1 MIKIISDISEIR
13 RLCDENRLDGKRIG
27 LVPTM
32 GAFHA
37 GHLSLI
43 RRALEKT
50 DFVVVSIYVNPIQ
63 FGNNEDLDSYP
74 RNLTADALLAEKHG
88 AHVVF
93 APNDEIM
100 YPDGYS
106 SYVTVEGLPDVLC
119 GRSRPGHF
127 RGVTTV
133 VSKLFNIIRPHVAV
147 FGQKDAQQLS
157 VIRKMVHD
165 LNMDIDIDAGK
176 IIREPDGLAMSS
188 RNQYLTG
195 EQREQAPVLYKS
207 LLAAKKLIEGGV
219 IGVPE
224 ITGEIKSVLDNAF
237 LTEIEYIEIVDV
249 EKMSPIENVS
259 QGALIAIA
267 VWIGETRLIDNI
279 IIDV

>member
-13 RLCDENRLDGKRIG
+13 RLCEEQRLDGKRIG

-43 RRALEKT
+43 RRALERT

-63 FGNNEDLDSYP
+63 FGKDEDLDNYP
-74 RNLTADALLAEKHG
+74 RNLDADAELAEQHG

-100 YPDGYS
+100 YPGGYS
-106 SYVTVEGLPDVLC
+106 SYVSVEGLPDVLC

-133 VSKLFNIIRPHVAV
+133 VAKLFNIVRPHAAV

-157 VIRKMVHD
+157 VIRKMVRD
-165 LNMDIDIDAGK
+165 LNMDIDIDAGP

-188 RNQYLTG
+188 RNRYLSK

-207 LLAAKKLIEGGV
+207 LQTAKELIESGV
-219 IGVPE
+219 TDVKKI
-224 ITGEIKSVLDNAF
+224 IAKIKSVLDNAF
-237 LTEIEYIEIVDV
+237 LAEIEYIEIVDV
-249 EKMSPIENVS
+249 EKMSPVVDVS
-259 QGALIAIA
+259 KGALIAIA
-267 VWIGETRLIDNI
+267 VRIGETRLIDNI
-279 IIDV
+279 IIDE